1 MERYRR
7 ALAQYMAEQ
16 QPMKMATGGLTQ
28 SDYDTFVSDV
38 YANVVA
44 YYGDNIDGANQ
55 YIADR
60 IRESIAGFADA
71 GIDPDM
77 GMLKNAIESIGGGT
91 YGQDRTQLDNVLY
104 FADQTLEPLGYD
116 LGTYTPITLE
126 PEPEPEPE
134 PPVSGPTI
142 GGGGD
147 NIDIGGG
154 DSPVTIGDGSD
165 VTVDVPAPEP
175 EPLVLTQ
182 NDYDTYTQSV
192 FDRAVAGQITPE
204 QIIEE
209 ISSGFTALQDQG
221 YNVEADKLISSVNT
235 VWSNSS
241 TGEDVPTEIN
251 NALFALDQILE
262 PQGLDIGTYSLIEP
276 PPPEEPPPPP
286 EEPVIPTDT
295 TSLQGVTDT
304 VLALTQQAQ
313 TTGDYTALNQFLQ
326 DEGITEFGLRQIF
339 PDITDQDF
347 QLVLDAGAT
356 PFGYAQPV
364 VEEPVVP
371 TVGDIPADFYQGF
384 QTYYNSL
391 DPETRGSLSS
401 ELEDYVAGNLD
412 VGSVLASANAQDY
425 EFGGGY
431 GGAFAPEVYDPGLP
445 FFGYRTPEST
455 GVNVRAPFGQYT
467 LSQAEADRSAIAP
480 RDVATFQ
487 QEAFGR
493 FSPLERESAIRDVV
507 STIGLDASDL
517 PERMMEFGVTPEE
530 LSSAV
535 GLPLTS
541 LPAGIQGV
549 TGFDTRTIPGT
560 VAPTFVPQIRDITPL
575 SGVSGLPSLT
585 APTLPT
591 YNPISFAATP
601 LEVAQATI
609 DAMNAPAES

>member
-28 SDYDTFVSDV
+28 SDYNTFVDDV

-91 YGQDRTQLDNVLY
+91 YGQDRAQLDNVLY

-116 LGTYTPITLE
+116 LGTYTPIT
-126 PEPEPEPE
+126 PEPEPE

-209 ISSGFTALQDQG
+209 ISSGFNALQDQG

-276 PPPEEPPPPP
+276 PPPEEPLPPPGETEVP
-286 EEPVIPTDT
+286 IDT
-295 TSLQGVTDT
+295 TSTDSLANT

-313 TTGDYTALNQFLQ
+313 TTGDYTTLNQFLQ
-326 DEGITEFGLRQIF
+326 DQGIQLVGLKALFPQYTDEEFQA
-339 PDITDQDF
+339 
-347 QLVLDAGAT
+347 VLDAGVT
-356 PFGYAQPV
+356 PFGYTQPV

-371 TVGDIPADFYQGF
+371 TVEDIPSDFYKDF
-384 QTYYNSL
+384 QTYYNTIDS
-391 DPETRGSLSS
+391 EERGTLAQ
-401 ELEDYVAGNLD
+401 ELENYITENLD
-412 VGSVLASANAQDY
+412 VGSILASANAKDY
-425 EFGGGY
+425 EFGGEY
-431 GGAFAPEVYDPGLP
+431 AGAFAPEVYDPGLP
-445 FFGYRTPEST
+445 FYSYRTPQST
-455 GVNVRAPFGQYT
+455 GINVRNPFGSYT
-467 LSQAEADRSAIAP
+467 LSKAESDKSAIAP
-480 RDVATFQ
+480 QDVATFE

-493 FSPLERESAIRDVV
+493 LSPVERDALINSVV
-507 STIGLDASDL
+507 SEFGLTSDEI
-517 PERMMEFGVTPEE
+517 PARMIQFGVTPEQI
-530 LSSAV
+530 SSATT
-535 GLPLTS
+535 LPLTG
-541 LPAGIQGV
+541 LPTGIQSV
-549 TGFDTRTIPGT
+549 TSDQFATRTIPGT